1 MVLALH
7 IRQKVHLLPTPDYD
21 RVIVK
26 QKEPLSTRILVI
38 DSSHAS

>member
-21 RVIVK
+21 RVIEE
-26 QKEPLSTRILVI
+26 QKEPLSTRLVI